1 MNITLQN
8 VKDFHTA
15 FNHPI
20 GDFIQFGINPD
31 LKKLRHSLIAEEY
44 KELADAE
51 ADNDVVE
58 TADAICDLKYVN
70 NGAIIVHGLHPYWD
84 EMKINNAAR
93 IAEEPDF
100 KIDDYLNTNDSTV
113 IIDVLLKVDQFID
126 RKIEEHGLTEAFPEL
141 FAEVQASNMSKLCVD
156 EVEAEASVE
165 KYKQDGV
172 ETEYIP
178 YLGKFVILRS
188 SDKKALKNINWS
200 EPNLKPI
207 LVKYGLIKP

>member
-20 GDFIQFGINPD
+20 GDFIQFDIDP
-31 LKKLRHSLIAEEY
+31 KIKSLRHGLIAEEY

-51 ADNDVVE
+51 ADNDIVE
-58 TADAICDLKYVN
+58 TADAICDLRYVN
-70 NGAIIVHGLHPYWD
+70 NGAVILHGLHPHWD
-84 EMKINNAAR
+84 EMVKNNASR
-93 IAEEPDF
+93 IAGEPEF
-100 KIDDYLNTNDSTV
+100 KIDDYLESDDSTV
-113 IIDVLLKVDQFID
+113 IIDVLLKVENFVED
-126 RKIEEHGLTEAFPEL
+126 KIKEHGLTEAFPEL

-178 YLGKFVILRS
+178 CLGKFVILRS
-188 SDKKALKNINWS
+188 SDKKAMKNINWS

-207 LVKYGLIKP
+207 LEKYGLM